1 MIKITRIDNTK
12 LVINS
17 DLIETVEAIPETMIC
32 LTTGKK
38 IMVRETVDEVIDGV
52 VAFRRI
58 SLSGPR
64 ITITGGKEEENA

>member
-1 MIKITRIDNTK
+1 MIKVTRIDSTK

-38 IMVRETVDEVIDGV
+38 IMVKETVDEVIEGV
-52 VAFRRI
+52 VAFRNKAFN
-58 SLSGPR
+58 GPV
-64 ITITGGKEEENA
+64 IGNKEEEDA

>member
-1 MIKITRIDNTK
+1 MIKVTRIDSTK

-38 IMVRETVDEVIDGV
+38 IMVKETVDEVIDGV
-52 VAFRRI
+52 VAFRNRAF
-58 SLSGPR
+58 SGPV
-64 ITITGGKEEENA
+64 IGSKEEEDA